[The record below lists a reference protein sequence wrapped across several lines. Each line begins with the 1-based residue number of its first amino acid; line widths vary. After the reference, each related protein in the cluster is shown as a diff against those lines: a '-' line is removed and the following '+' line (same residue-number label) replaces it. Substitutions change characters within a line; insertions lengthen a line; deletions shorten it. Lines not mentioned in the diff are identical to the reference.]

1 MQTIDPLHLCP
12 ECLVIKT
19 PRSRHCSVCN
29 QCIERYDHHCPWIN
43 NCVGLKNHRSFML
56 FLLCLITTIL
66 TAFVGTIIELVEITE
81 DNYLDGNS
89 LNYSLLPEVIM
100 TNKVIYVVLMWVT
113 VLITGLF
120 SLPILLLF
128 YI

>member
-1 MQTIDPLHLCP
+1 
-12 ECLVIKT
+12 
-19 PRSRHCSVCN
+19 
-29 QCIERYDHHCPWIN
+29 
-43 NCVGLKNHRSFML
+43 ML